1 MEEYLITLTI
11 IAIVFIVGFLL
22 GFKQGSKFVWKKL
35 LIHKLLRED
44 VDADVIKVEYIDFV
58 KEEIEDKTEK
68 V

>member
-35 LIHKLLRED
+35 LNYLRTKGKSDIE
-44 VDADVIKVEYIDFV
+44 IGNIFVELSKSKYV
-58 KEEIEDKTEK
+58 
-68 V
+68 